1 MRHFLII
8 VGMTVTLGLKA
19 QYSDSISVNFFL
31 LDQCIVTANMTQEIE
46 RLYQEYDEAPFVF
59 QGYFPNMSSK
69 PEGIKA
75 FMDKFGLTL
84 PWKTDYFKKRSK
96 ALGAEVAPQVV
107 IYDEKEDVILY
118 SGRINDS
125 FKAVGQRRRG
135 EVTHDLEN
143 ALDAIIES
151 KPIETPRTQ
160 AVGCFINFS
169 EVN

>member
-8 VGMTVTLGLKA
+8 VGMILALGLKA

-46 RLYQEYDEAPFVF
+46 RLYQEYDKAPFFF
-59 QGYFPNMSSK
+59 QGYFPNISSK
-69 PEGIKA
+69 PEAIKA

-107 IYDEKEDVILY
+107 IYDEKEKAILY

-135 EVTHDLEN
+135 PITHDLEQ
-143 ALDAIIES
+143 ALRSISSNEIVQN
-151 KPIETPRTQ
+151 PRTQ

>member
-1 MRHFLII
+1 MRNLLII
-8 VGMTVTLGLKA
+8 VGITLSLGLKA

-46 RLYQEYDEAPFVF
+46 RLYQDYNKAPFVF

-69 PEGIKA
+69 PEAIEA
-75 FMDKFGLTL
+75 FVKKFNLTL
-84 PWKTDYFKKRSK
+84 PWKTDYFKRKSE

-107 IYDEKEDVILY
+107 VFDEKKEVILY
-118 SGRINDS
+118 SGRINNS

-135 EVTHDLEN
+135 KITHDLEE
-143 ALDAIIES
+143 ALKAISMDQI
-151 KPIETPRTQ
+151 IQTPRTQ